1 MLHEITVSI
10 VGYERA
16 GGAERDTGVKSKN
29 TALCNCIVA
38 SCNIGL
44 VVLIQIAL
52 LWEDLSAVSLS
63 NGQSQ
68 FFWIEIV
75 HRQISQWVR
84 RGTPY
89 ELCFS

>member
-1 MLHEITVSI
+1 M
-10 VGYERA
+10 
-16 GGAERDTGVKSKN
+16 KSKN
-29 TALCNCIVA
+29 AALFFVTVSLS

-52 LWEDLSAVSLS
+52 LWEDSLPVSLS

-75 HRQISQWVR
+75 HGQIQVSGLEE
-84 RGTPY
+84 GTPY
-89 ELCFS
+89 IDSAFS